1 MCNLHGKQ
9 GPYSK
14 GEIDFL
20 ANFAII
26 TANPVRTQ
34 FMMSCSARE
43 NPRLALPR
51 DGVLIVEEV

>member
-34 FMMSCSARE
+34 FMMYLLGLKK
-43 NPRLALPR
+43 PRLVLPR